1 MTDGATSPVF
11 SILQNP
17 SLVDYP
23 GKLAGVFFI
32 AGCNF
37 RCGFCHNADLMR
49 PCETDNLPWHQV
61 EAICRR
67 FRVNWVQGAVLTG
80 GEPTL
85 HPDLPAVVEK
95 LRGFG
100 FAVKLDTNGSRPR
113 VLEKLLPLV
122 DYVAMDIKCAPEE
135 YGARTGFA
143 DAATLTESIR
153 LIREHAADYEFRTTV
168 IESWHTPE
176 TMTAIGEWVGGA
188 KRHVLQAF
196 VPREHLPDPAMRVL
210 RETPADVLRALADIL
225 RRHVQ
230 CVEIRGGF

>member
-1 MTDGATSPVF
+1 
-11 SILQNP
+11 
-17 SLVDYP
+17 
-23 GKLAGVFFI
+23 
-32 AGCNF
+32 
-37 RCGFCHNADLMR
+37 
-49 PCETDNLPWHQV
+49 V

-67 FRVNWVQGAVLTG
+67 FRDNWVQGAVLTG

-85 HPDLPAVVEK
+85 HSDLPAVVEK
-95 LRGFG
+95 LRDFG

-143 DAATLTESIR
+143 DVAALTESIR

-176 TMTAIGEWVGGA
+176 TMTAIGEWVGGT